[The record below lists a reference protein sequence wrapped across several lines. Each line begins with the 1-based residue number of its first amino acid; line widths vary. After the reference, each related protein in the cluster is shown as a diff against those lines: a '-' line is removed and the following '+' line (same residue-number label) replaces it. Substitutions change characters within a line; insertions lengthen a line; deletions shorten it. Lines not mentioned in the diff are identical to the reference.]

1 MSRNYLLLIDTH
13 ALEACVM
20 LADADGNIRHEV
32 TWLADKTLGVKLLS
46 AIDEMLAK
54 VGAQWGS
61 IKRLAVHEGPG
72 HYSAL
77 RTGVV
82 TASFLASEKPLELV
96 AISGEQKE
104 DWLRQAKNAAPVSV
118 VKPNYEKI

>member
-1 MSRNYLLLIDTH
+1 
-13 ALEACVM
+13 M

-54 VGAQWGS
+54 TGARWDT
-61 IKRLAVHEGPG
+61 IKRVAVHEGPG

-82 TASFLASEKPLELV
+82 TASFLASEKKLELV

-104 DWLRQAKNAAPVSV
+104 GWVLQARSNESV
-118 VKPNYEKI
+118 KFLVPKYEKS